1 MKKVIVIGIIFSIT
15 IACSIGEVLYT
26 TSVYEEIY
34 DGLIS
39 VRQSMDGK
47 EDVKND
53 ETTEL
58 VSKVTK
64 VWKDNKEILFC
75 LGNHNVLRNVDEKLV
90 SLQAM
95 TDINYTDDAKV
106 ALEIAINLIEAIQN
120 DAVPNLTNLF

>member
-47 EDVKND
+47 EDIKND

>member
-1 MKKVIVIGIIFSIT
+1 MKKVVVIGIIFSIT
-15 IACSIGEVLYT
+15 IACSIGEVVYT

-53 ETTEL
+53 ETIEL
-58 VSKVTK
+58 VSKVIK
-64 VWKDNKEILFC
+64 VWQDNKEILFC

-106 ALEIAINLIEAIQN
+106 ALEIAISLIEAIQN